1 MKTVFVTGAEGF
13 TGKHLSEFLKQR
25 GCEVVGGVRNRARKL
40 AFEKQFGKAIV
51 CEVSDGINVARAIA
65 SVKPDVVV
73 HLAGVAQEL
82 TVADDPLAAYQSSVS
97 AWANVLDAVRRS
109 VPRAKVVLGGSWEV
123 YGESTSSGQPCNES
137 TPCKPSNAL
146 GSFKANA
153 EAVASTFYRNF
164 HLNICIARPFPYTGA
179 GQGELSFFGGLAQ
192 RMAGSSPAGTSIKVP
207 NWSSSWDVL
216 HVGDVVEAYWKLI
229 EDGKPNETYNICS
242 GKTGT
247 VEQFCQTLARA
258 SGKSVTFENGGG
270 SSTTICGSNEK
281 LRQLGWQ
288 PTRTVES
295 ALTDLA
301 RSVMSRQPVA
311 AAAA

>member
-13 TGKHLSEFLKQR
+13 TGRHLSEFLKQR

-82 TVADDPLAAYQSSVS
+82 MVADDPLAAYQSSVT
-97 AWANVLDAVRRS
+97 AWANILDAVRRS
-109 VPRAKVVLGGSWEV
+109 CSRAKVVLGGSWEV
-123 YGESTSSGQPCNES
+123 YGDATSSGQPCSE
-137 TPCKPSNAL
+137 TTACKPSGAL

-153 EAVASTFYRNF
+153 EAVASTFFRNF
-164 HLNICIARPFPYTGA
+164 HLNICIARPFTYTGA
-179 GQGELSFFGGLAQ
+179 GQSEFSFFGGLAQ
-192 RMAGSSPAGTSIKVP
+192 RIAGSSTPGSSIKVP
-207 NWSSSWDVL
+207 NWSAKWDVL
-216 HVGDVVEAYWKLI
+216 HVSDVVEAYWKLI
-229 EDGKPNETYNICS
+229 EDGKPNEIYNICS
-242 GKTGT
+242 GKTQS
-247 VEQFCQTLARA
+247 VEQCCQTLARA
-258 SGKSVTFENGGG
+258 CGKSVSFENGGG
-270 SSTTICGSNEK
+270 SSGTICGSNDK
-281 LRQLGWQ
+281 LRSLGWQ

-301 RSVMSRQPVA
+301 RSVTTRMPVA
-311 AAAA
+311 AAA